1 MHLHAWS
8 SDHILMHT
16 PHSSVVSQRNWVWG
30 FAEILTDLLNT
41 INVYKTWETKN
52 VKIDNT
58 IKHLLMT
65 SKLFKETLSC

>member
-1 MHLHAWS
+1 MCK
-8 SDHILMHT
+8 
-16 PHSSVVSQRNWVWG
+16 
-30 FAEILTDLLNT
+30 
-41 INVYKTWETKN
+41 YKTWETKN